1 MANVF
6 FVSHILLLFQLP
18 KHSQNKSAAYEK
30 LGKFYTELGTV
41 PKLMHEYNE
50 WTKIVLFLIRCDEVC
65 NKIEPA
71 LLLIEWKIVEGL
83 TRENGKSDVRTRSF
97 WRDG

>member
-1 MANVF
+1 M
-6 FVSHILLLFQLP
+6 
-18 KHSQNKSAAYEK
+18 
-30 LGKFYTELGTV
+30 
-41 PKLMHEYNE
+41 
-50 WTKIVLFLIRCDEVC
+50 DEVC